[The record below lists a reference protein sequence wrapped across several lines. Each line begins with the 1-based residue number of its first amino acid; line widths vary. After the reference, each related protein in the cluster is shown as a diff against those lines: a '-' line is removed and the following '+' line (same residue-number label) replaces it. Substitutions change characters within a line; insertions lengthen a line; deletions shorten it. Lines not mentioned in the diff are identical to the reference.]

1 MTQGLLPFQYEE
13 DKSQGG
19 MTSLSGLPLYLD
31 LAHLMGLRESIDRH
45 VDVRKDS
52 QGYSDA
58 QVVTSLILL
67 NLAGGDCV
75 DDLKIV
81 ENDEGFS
88 RVLRSSEYYGMK
100 RKERRLMER
109 RFRKKRSRS
118 VPSCSSVFRYLS
130 HFHDEEQEDMKAP
143 GKAFIG
149 EPNAYLRGLSRVNT
163 DCMGF
168 FQRHR
173 VEKMATLD
181 MDALVI
187 ETHKRDAFHSYKGYK
202 SYQPLNTW
210 WHEQGVVLHTEFR
223 DGNVPSGFE
232 QLRVLQEALECLPEG
247 VEQVRVRSDT
257 AGYQHD
263 LLRWCEEGKS
273 ERFGRIE
280 FAIGCDVTEE
290 YKVAVSEVEEEQW
303 STLYIERDGQ
313 RVESERQWAEVCFVP
328 NAIGKSKKGLEYRY
342 LAIREPIRQRS
353 FPWADSQE
361 SFPFPTLYMQ
371 DGRYKLFGIVTNMDW
386 DAQELI
392 AWHYKRCGK
401 SEEAHSVMR
410 EDLAGSRFPSGG
422 FGQNAAWWWIMI
434 LALNLNAAMKSLVL
448 RGSWVCKRMKAIRFS
463 LINLPGRVLERS
475 RRLWVRLP
483 RGHPSLEILVR
494 ARQRIMELLP
504 AASG

>member
-58 QVVTSLILL
+58 QVVTSLVLL

-181 MDALVI
+181 MDAVVI

-353 FPWADSQE
+353 FAFAESQE

-410 EDLAGSRFPSGG
+410 EDLAGFKE
-422 FGQNAAWWWIMI
+422 FAALAERAIERLKMEIIMDI
-434 LALNLNAAMKSLVL
+434 KKLTQSPMFL
-448 RGSWVCKRMKAIRFS
+448 F
-463 LINLPGRVLERS
+463 LI
-475 RRLWVRLP
+475 
-483 RGHPSLEILVR
+483 
-494 ARQRIMELLP
+494 A
-504 AASG
+504 